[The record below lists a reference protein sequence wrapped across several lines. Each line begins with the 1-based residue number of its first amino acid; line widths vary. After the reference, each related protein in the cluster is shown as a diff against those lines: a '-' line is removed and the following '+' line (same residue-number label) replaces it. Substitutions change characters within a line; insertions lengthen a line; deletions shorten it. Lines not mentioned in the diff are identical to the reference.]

1 MKRDGF
7 WQFWRRFLKDISE
20 DEEME
25 DEGVEDLIAFEISG
39 DFAVITIEPNGK
51 IMVSGGYNLKEDPVP
66 ELINPL
72 DVLIDGENVRVIA
85 EVPGVKEDEIIV
97 KATECSVTIDV
108 RDEKKKVDLPVR
120 VNPKNMRIKY
130 KNGILEVILT
140 KNGS

>member
-1 MKRDGF
+1 
-7 WQFWRRFLKDISE
+7 
-20 DEEME
+20 ME
-25 DEGVEDLIAFEISG
+25 DEGVEDPIAFEISG